1 MPQGAKYSLLR
12 FHSDVEIQKE
22 TGLADELGSGM
33 RNTYKYTQLYSGQN
47 PLFEEGDIFRTIIP
61 LKKIATQ
68 KVGGGNVSHDV
79 PHSVSHSVSHDV
91 PQGRDELIEFIKAQV
106 RLNNKITRQAIA
118 EGVGVSVKTIQ
129 RTLKEIDNLKYVGSG
144 NSGHWELNE

>member
-1 MPQGAKYSLLR
+1 MEEFGIGLMRETSISQIILNLFISYMHENKEAILL
-12 FHSDVEIQKE
+12 
-22 TGLADELGSGM
+22 
-33 RNTYKYTQLYSGQN
+33 
-47 PLFEEGDIFRTIIP
+47 FRTIIP

-68 KVGGGNVSHDV
+68 KVGGGNVPHDV
-79 PHSVSHSVSHDV
+79 PHSVPHDV

-129 RTLKEIDNLKYVGSG
+129 RTLKEIDNLQYVGSG
-144 NSGHWELNE
+144 NNGHWELNE

>member
-1 MPQGAKYSLLR
+1 MRETSISQIILNLFISYMHENKEAILL
-12 FHSDVEIQKE
+12 
-22 TGLADELGSGM
+22 
-33 RNTYKYTQLYSGQN
+33 
-47 PLFEEGDIFRTIIP
+47 FRTIIP

-68 KVGGGNVSHDV
+68 KVGGGNVPHDV
-79 PHSVSHSVSHDV
+79 PHSVPHDVPHDV